1 MTTIYFVRHAHSTY
15 TPDEFARSLSEKGMH
30 DVAEI
35 TNLLIDEGI
44 DIVTSSPYKRAVQTV
59 KGIADYLGQDV
70 VVSDDLRERT
80 LTSEPAKDFT
90 SAMETVW
97 KNPAFAWEGGES
109 NDQAQS
115 RGVEALIS
123 LLRTYEGKKVVLG
136 THGNIM
142 VLMLNYFDARYGY
155 EFWKELDMPDIY
167 KATFENNTLM
177 SVEKLYKPQG

>member
-15 TPDEFARSLSEKGMH
+15 TPDEFARPLSERGMH

-35 TNLLIDEGI
+35 TNLLIDEGV

-59 KGIADYLGQDV
+59 QGIADYLGQDV
-70 VVSDDLRERT
+70 VVMDDLRERT
-80 LTSEPAKDFT
+80 LTSAPAKDFT

-97 KNPAFAWEGGES
+97 KSPAFAWEGGES
-109 NDQAQS
+109 NVQAQS
-115 RGVEALIS
+115 RGIEALQS
-123 LLRTYEGKKVVLG
+123 LFRTYEGKNVVLG

-155 EFWKELDMPDIY
+155 DFWKELDMPDLY

>member
-1 MTTIYFVRHAHSTY
+1 MTIIYFVRHAHSTY
-15 TPDEFARSLSEKGMH
+15 TPDEFARPLSERGIH
-30 DVAEI
+30 DVPEI

-59 KGIADYLGQDV
+59 QGIADYLGDDIV
-70 VVSDDLRERT
+70 VMDDLRERT

-97 KNPAFAWEGGES
+97 QNPTFAWEGGES

-115 RGVEALIS
+115 RGVEALKS
-123 LLRTYEGKKVVLG
+123 MLRKYDGKKVVLG

-155 EFWKELDMPDIY
+155 DFWKELDMPDLY
-167 KATFENNTLM
+167 KATFENDTLM

>member
-15 TPDEFARSLSEKGMH
+15 TPDEFARPLSEKGMH

-59 KGIADYLGQDV
+59 KGIAVYLGQDV

-90 SAMETVW
+90 SAMETV
-97 KNPAFAWEGGES
+97 
-109 NDQAQS
+109 
-115 RGVEALIS
+115 
-123 LLRTYEGKKVVLG
+123 
-136 THGNIM
+136 
-142 VLMLNYFDARYGY
+142 
-155 EFWKELDMPDIY
+155 
-167 KATFENNTLM
+167 
-177 SVEKLYKPQG
+177 

>member
-15 TPDEFARSLSEKGMH
+15 TPDEFARPLSERGMR

-59 KGIADYLGQDV
+59 QGIADYLGQDV
-70 VVSDDLRERT
+70 VVMDDLRERT

-109 NDQAQS
+109 NVQAQS
-115 RGVEALIS
+115 RGIEALQS
-123 LLRTYEGKKVVLG
+123 LLLTYEGKKVVLG

-155 EFWKELDMPDIY
+155 DFWKKLDMPDLY

-177 SVEKLYKPQG
+177 SVDKLYKSQD